1 MRHEEQRMY
10 LIKELLAEE
19 MRYREFK
26 IPSDEQGQKDLLR
39 GLMNVRPPRTVSRK
53 FLEIQDEYLTA
64 ERDMGELIDAKL
76 LPSLPSDP
84 RIALWRGDIT
94 TLKADAIVN
103 AANSALLGCFRPLH
117 SCIDN
122 IIHSKSGIQLRLF
135 CNDIMKKQ
143 GYEEAA
149 GGAKITPGF
158 NLPAK
163 YVLHTV
169 GPVIYGRVTE
179 KECGQ
184 LASCYRSCL
193 KLAVENGCKTIA
205 FCCISTGEFH
215 FPNRRAAEIAIG
227 TVKDFLSVDKELER
241 VIFNVFKEKDLEIY
255 EELFSES
262 GLFGSSIYL
271 ENTV

>member
-94 TLKADAIVN
+94 TLKTDAIVN